1 MPIYTLKCERCT
13 HSTEQGFTVNAFV
26 AQKERGFLYITC
38 PRCKRRGTMSH
49 NFVADVKTQSTHSGD
64 YTFAENAPE
73 DHLVGQTV
81 SKAEAKR
88 ILKKHGLVEAVKEG
102 KRDLN
107 AGTKRYTQE
116 EIVKRWSE
124 NRAQE
129 TASEDNQ
136 VDTNATEV
144 DTIVSKTWPALKKQ
158 AKELG
163 IKVPITTKRPELE
176 RLVRESLTT

>member
-1 MPIYTLKCERCT
+1 
-13 HSTEQGFTVNAFV
+13 
-26 AQKERGFLYITC
+26 
-38 PRCKRRGTMSH
+38 
-49 NFVADVKTQSTHSGD
+49 
-64 YTFAENAPE
+64 
-73 DHLVGQTV
+73 LVGQTV

>member
-1 MPIYTLKCERCT
+1 
-13 HSTEQGFTVNAFV
+13 
-26 AQKERGFLYITC
+26 
-38 PRCKRRGTMSH
+38 MSH

-102 KRDLN
+102 RRDLN